1 MKNFENFL
9 KEKFAKLR
17 PELLDDE
24 ISAKFEKWLDTIDLD
39 LWIELG
45 EEYGRLCLDGDNL
58 D

>member
-45 EEYGRLCLDGDNL
+45 DEFGRMCLDGDNL